1 MNGVMEKDLGLIELF
16 EYYQGLLTERQRELF
31 SCYYLY
37 DLSLSEISEPEGK
50 TRQNV
55 YESIK
60 KVKAKLLN
68 YEKTLKLAE
77 KNKELKTLAERLK
90 SVDEQSANKILDIIG
105 K

>member
-1 MNGVMEKDLGLIELF
+1 MEKDLGLIELF
-16 EYYQGLLTERQRELF
+16 EIYKELLTERQRELF

-55 YESIK
+55 YESLK
-60 KVKAKLLN
+60 KVKEKLN
-68 YEKTLKLAE
+68 GYEKVLKLRERNDELREVAE
-77 KNKELKTLAERLK
+77 KLSTEHKEYSR
-90 SVDEQSANKILDIIG
+90 KILEIIG

>member
-1 MNGVMEKDLGLIELF
+1 MEKDLGLIELF

-60 KVKAKLLN
+60 KVKTKLLF

-77 KNKELKTLAERLK
+77 KNRELKALAENVK

>member
-1 MNGVMEKDLGLIELF
+1 MEKDLGLIELF
-16 EYYQGLLTERQRELF
+16 ELYQGLLTERQRELF

-55 YESIK
+55 YESLK
-60 KVKAKLLN
+60 KVKEKLYG
-68 YEKTLKLAE
+68 YEKILKLRE
-77 KNKELKTLAERLK
+77 KNLELYALTLELEK
-90 SVDEQSANKILDIIG
+90 SNPELSKKFIDIIG

>member
-1 MNGVMEKDLGLIELF
+1 M
-16 EYYQGLLTERQRELF
+16 F

-60 KVKAKLLN
+60 KVKAKLLF
-68 YEKTLKLAE
+68 YENTLKLAQ
-77 KNKELKTLAERLK
+77 KNRELNAVAQDLLK
-90 SVDEQSANKILDIIG
+90 KDVDAANKIIDIIG